1 MTGAPPTRATT
12 TEELA
17 RALGRV
23 LGGRPEA
30 VTILARR
37 PIPYRS
43 TFPLEELV
51 VSMADGYEERLVFKD
66 LGGNGDGDPARR
78 VKAPFLHDPLREI
91 VTYRDVLGPHELSA
105 PRYRAAVI
113 DGERNR
119 HWLFLEHIDGDP
131 LWQRGEDEIWEAAAV
146 WAATLHT
153 HFAER
158 HEGLP
163 RSLLVHGGDYYRGW
177 LQRARDF
184 IDWPARAGGRARDF
198 AWLERRA
205 SQAIE
210 WLAEQPMTFVHGEF
224 YPSNILVSHA
234 ATLAGNSPH
243 ETPVAAGRPGM
254 RIRPVDW
261 EMAGI
266 GPGLLDLAALTSGV
280 WSEMDRERMMRAY
293 RLTLPSELRPAAEEL
308 RQGLLRCRLL
318 LAVQWLGWSSGWTPP
333 AEHAHDWLT
342 TALELAAEV
351 PA

>member
-1 MTGAPPTRATT
+1 MTGTPPMRATT

-23 LGGRPEA
+23 LAGRPEA

-51 VSMADGYEERLVFKD
+51 VRMADGGEERLVFKN
-66 LGGNGDGDPARR
+66 LGGDGHGDPARR

-119 HWLFLEHIDGDP
+119 HWLFLEHVDGDP

-158 HEGLP
+158 REGLP
-163 RSLLVHGGDYYRGW
+163 RPLLVHDGDYYRGW
-177 LQRARDF
+177 LRRARDF
-184 IDWPARAGGRARDF
+184 VDWPARAGGRARDF

-224 YPSNILVSHA
+224 YPSNILVA
-234 ATLAGNSPH
+234 A
-243 ETPVAAGRPGM
+243 ERPGT

-280 WSEMDRERMMRAY
+280 WSEMDRERMMQAY
-293 RLTLPSELRPAAEEL
+293 RSALPSELRPAAEEL